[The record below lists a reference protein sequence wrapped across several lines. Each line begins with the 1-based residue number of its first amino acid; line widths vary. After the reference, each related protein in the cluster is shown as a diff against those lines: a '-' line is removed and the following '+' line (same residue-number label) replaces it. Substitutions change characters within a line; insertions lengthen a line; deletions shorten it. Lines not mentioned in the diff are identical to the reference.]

1 MHRSRESARK
11 DVLNALQR
19 MDSNPGGSR
28 EELGGFVD
36 SFIEEKDVATS
47 GWGAEHTA
55 PPWATTYVTK
65 APFGKGDRY
74 FAIRNEDL
82 NLLGSLMPAGGSVGA
97 AYWLGT
103 GLASPL
109 IGAGIAVVL
118 LGRSV
123 MKKGVQLTKDQYLVL
138 MSMKVAGPCTE
149 DRLAYVCARMEGRT
163 DGDWERARVDKLLAG
178 MQGMVTSGGAV
189 VNLVSKDGKGLWH
202 PNA

>member
-1 MHRSRESARK
+1 MRSLAGSSTALLKRETSPRAGG
-11 DVLNALQR
+11 A
-19 MDSNPGGSR
+19 DSP
-28 EELGGFVD
+28 
-36 SFIEEKDVATS
+36 
-47 GWGAEHTA
+47 
-55 PPWATTYVTK
+55 PPWATTYTFEP
-65 APFGKGDRY
+65 PFSKGDHY
-74 FAIRNEDL
+74 YAIRNEDL

-97 AYWLGT
+97 AIWLGT

-109 IGAGIAVVL
+109 IGAGITVVL

-123 MKKGVQLTKDQYLVL
+123 MKKGVRLTKEQYLVL
-138 MSMKVAGPCTE
+138 LSMKVAGPCTE

-178 MQGMVTSGGAV
+178 MQGMVTSGGSV